1 MNSWD
6 QSEDL
11 VRLVRKIDD
20 LIKQLDLNM
29 QQGSIALESLEQVGM
44 TFMLI
49 REKRNTL
56 VGVRQLI
63 VNSNEE
69 IENGN

>member
-29 QQGSIALESLEQVGM
+29 QQGSIAVESLEQVGM

-63 VNSNEE
+63 VDSNEE

>member
-11 VRLVRKIDD
+11 VRLVCKIDD